1 MSEDPKIPQGYC
13 IIINNNIQK
22 YDDETIKEM
31 REVLSDQLGFHVQI
45 YSSLSR
51 KGIKH
56 LLEIVAKIDHSDQYC
71 FVVIVLSKGE
81 RERVIYGS
89 DGKKLR
95 VNELVMLF
103 SRDAC
108 PSLKKKPKLFF
119 TETELN
125 ELNDAQ
131 AAQLPDIPQTFI
143 ASYFGNFSVER
154 KPILKVITSLSIK
167 FTIQDSLVAF
177 GNDDP
182 TFTMKNLLTS
192 PLHFGNLTLTE

>member
-45 YSSLSR
+45 YSSLIR

-56 LLEIVAKIDHSDQYC
+56 LLKTVATVDHSDQYC

-89 DGKKLR
+89 DGKKLQ
-95 VNELVMLF
+95 VNMLV
-103 SRDAC
+103 SRYAC
-108 PSLKKKPKLFF
+108 PSLEEKPKLFF
-119 TETELN
+119 IETELN
-125 ELNDAQ
+125 ELNDVQ
-131 AAQLPDIPQTFI
+131 PLEFSDVPHTFI
-143 ASYFGNFSVER
+143 ACYFGSFPVER
-154 KPILKVITSLSIK
+154 KPMLNVITSLSIQS
-167 FTIQDSLVAF
+167 TIQDSLVRLA
-177 GNDDP
+177 NDDP
-182 TFTMKNLLTS
+182 TFIMKNLLIN
-192 PLHFGNLTLTE
+192 PLHFGNLTPTE